1 VIVLS
6 GILLGIAFCA
16 AFASY
21 TLRDFSR
28 SRLEEIC
35 CRRNDVDRFGIILK
49 RHEQALLVTDVTLIL
64 SLIALV
70 TVCLNTFDL
79 GHLPAPYHDG
89 EGTIVV
95 VSTGEWLVFVTK
107 WIAVIGGAILL
118 LLLLPWTL
126 SRVCGERFL
135 FGIWPILGGMLTV
148 LKPYLSFGGKIDR
161 VAHRLAGIPENQD
174 AELTTLTEEIRSVVD
189 EGQREG
195 VLEHEAGDMIQ
206 RVMELQEE
214 DVAAIM
220 TPRTDM
226 FTLQVDLSLDEARR
240 RIVEA
245 GHSRV
250 PVIGE
255 SPDDIVGVLYARDM
269 LKYSD
274 FNGSAPPLRDI
285 VREPYYV
292 PETKGIADLLETMK
306 RKHVQLAI
314 VVDEYSGVS
323 GLVTMEDVLE
333 EIVGEIADEYDKAA
347 EEQIRTDGSGHTEVD
362 ARVHID
368 DLNERFDLDLPEDG
382 DFDTVGG
389 FALSEFG
396 RIPIQGESFHWR
408 HWRFTV
414 LDADERRLSRI
425 SIDTDPNFTPA
436 PHDS

>member
-1 VIVLS
+1 MIVLS

-16 AFASY
+16 AFSSY

-35 CRRNDVDRFGIILK
+35 RRHNDVDRFGVILK
-49 RHEQALLVTDVTLIL
+49 HHERALLATDVILIV
-64 SLIALV
+64 SFIGLV
-70 TVCLNTFDL
+70 AVGLNASDL
-79 GHLPAPYHDG
+79 GRLPSSHIDNSGVPVAASTSDWL
-89 EGTIVV
+89 IF
-95 VSTGEWLVFVTK
+95 VSKWTAVLV
-107 WIAVIGGAILL
+107 GATLT

-135 FGIWPILGGMLTV
+135 FGIWPVLSGMLTL
-148 LKPYLSFGGKIDR
+148 LKPYLSLGRKVDR
-161 VAHRLAGIPENQD
+161 IAHRLAGIPENHD
-174 AELTTLTEEIRSVVD
+174 GELTTLTEEIRSVVD

-195 VLEHEAGDMIQ
+195 VLEHEAGTMIQ
-206 RVMELQEE
+206 RVMELHEE

-226 FTLQVDLSLDEARR
+226 FTVQVDMPLDEARR

-255 SPDDIVGVLYARDM
+255 STDDIVGVLYARDM
-269 LKYSD
+269 LRYSD
-274 FNGSAPPLRDI
+274 FNGSAPPLREI

-306 RKHVQLAI
+306 HKHVQLAI

-333 EIVGEIADEYDKAA
+333 EIVGEIADEYDEAA
-347 EEQIRTDGSGHTEVD
+347 EELIRTDGSGHTEVD

-396 RIPIQGESFHWR
+396 RIPHQGESFHWR

-425 SIDTDPNFTPA
+425 SIDTDPNYTPD
-436 PHDS
+436 PQHD